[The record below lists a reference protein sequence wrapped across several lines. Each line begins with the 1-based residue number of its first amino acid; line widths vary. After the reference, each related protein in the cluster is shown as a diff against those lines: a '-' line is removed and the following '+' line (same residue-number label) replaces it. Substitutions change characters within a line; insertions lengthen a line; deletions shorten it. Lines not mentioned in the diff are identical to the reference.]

1 MSGAT
6 LKRLFKITILW
17 LICAGN
23 AIAAIDQ
30 KAVFDKL
37 VDDYFAIYFTFHPV
51 SATFAGAHQYDRQLD
66 QLTPAALQ
74 QETEQYTAI
83 LSRLQNLPLEN
94 LDATT
99 KADHEWL
106 INIVKARLLDLNE
119 IHMWQK
125 DPDLYSSEAIQSVFA
140 LVNRNFAPTDQ
151 RLRAVITRENKI
163 PKLLMQARSNLKN
176 PPQIYTQIA
185 LEQMPGC
192 IQFFEKDL
200 PPLFKEVKDVTLLN
214 KFKQSNALTVKSLKE
229 YQAWLQKELLPH
241 SNGDFR
247 LGAENFRK
255 KLLFEE
261 MVDTP
266 LPQLLEMGYAD
277 LRKNQAAL
285 KELAQQIDPHKTPQ
299 AVLADLGHDHP
310 KPEALLKAFKN
321 AMLDTRSFVKTHHV
335 VGVPTQNLPIIAETP
350 PFARAL
356 SFASLE
362 VPGPLEKKS
371 KASYFY
377 VTLPEKDWPANR
389 VEEHMA
395 AFNRETIFITA
406 IHEAFPGHYLQHLWE
421 PFFPSKLRRMVYANS
436 NVEGWAHYTEQMMV
450 DAGYQRND
458 LTMRL
463 GQIQDALL
471 RNARYIVG
479 IQMHTGEMTYQQGID
494 FFMKEG
500 YQTFANAEREVK
512 RGTMDPTYLVY
523 TLGKLQIMQLRQDY
537 QQLKGKQYK
546 LQDFHDAFLRQGYA
560 PIKLIRQFLLAT

>member
-1 MSGAT
+1 MSGAN
-6 LKRLFKITILW
+6 LKRLFKIVLLW
-17 LICAGN
+17 LICTGSAM
-23 AIAAIDQ
+23 AAIDQ

-37 VDDYFAIYFTFHPV
+37 VDDYFAIHFTFHPV
-51 SATFAGAHQYDRQLD
+51 SATFAGVHQYDRQLD
-66 QLTPAALQ
+66 QFTPAALQ
-74 QETEQYTAI
+74 QETQQYTAI
-83 LSRLQNLPLEN
+83 LSRLQNLSLEH

-106 INIVKARLLDLNE
+106 INIVKARLLDLQNLQ
-119 IHMWQK
+119 MWQK

-151 RLRAVITRENKI
+151 RLQSVIAREYKI
-163 PKLLMQARSNLKN
+163 PKLLMQARNNLKN

-200 PPLFKEVKDVTLLN
+200 PPLFANVKDVTLLN
-214 KFKQSNALTVKSLKE
+214 EFKQSNALTVRSLKE
-229 YQAWLQKELLPH
+229 YQAWLQEDLLPR

-261 MVDTP
+261 MIDTP
-266 LPQLLEMGYAD
+266 LSQLLAIGFTD

-285 KELAQQIDPHKTPQ
+285 KTLAQQIDPHKTPQ
-299 AVLADLGHDHP
+299 AVLADLGHAHP
-310 KPEALLKAFKN
+310 KPEVLLKTFKN
-321 AMLDTRSFVKTHHV
+321 AMLDARSFVETHHV

-377 VTLPEKDWPANR
+377 VTLPERDWPAKR

-406 IHEAFPGHYLQHLWE
+406 IHEAFPGHYLQYLWE
-421 PFFPSKLRRMVYANS
+421 PFFPSKLRRMIYANS

-450 DAGYQRND
+450 DAGYQSND

-523 TLGKLQIMQLRQDY
+523 TLGKLQIMQLRQEY
-537 QQLKGKQYK
+537 QQLKGEQYK

-560 PIKLIRQFLLAT
+560 PIKLIRQSLLQ